1 MKRKKLL
8 CMLLAAAMML
18 PFAGCKKDTKVAD
31 GDVPTL
37 IYVVPG
43 DPQSDEAIVEDALNE
58 ILVEKI
64 GAKVDLQFIDW
75 NAWAEKTNLMMAT
88 QEYFDIASGYQK
100 NIPELVDNGS
110 IYDMTDLLKKT
121 PKLKEELPSYFWDV
135 ASVDGRVYCVP
146 NQQIEA
152 SNTGI
157 AVRKDLAEKYNFDV
171 SKVETIM
178 DLEPFWQAVRDNEK
192 GIYPFKMSSSSY
204 FVKDALG
211 DKYEEQAPS
220 SVYGATLIRID
231 YDTLKVS
238 ATPDFYGLKEG
249 AKLAVEC
256 GNKGYFRADRATASD
271 DSADMAAGKYAS
283 FTTWYKPGEEAELK
297 NKTGYDYITKR
308 ITESVITEGSPL
320 STKTIMSAYT
330 NYPEQSMKFIELLNT
345 DKEVF
350 NLISFGVEGKHYTWA
365 DDEHIQTNPDSG
377 YCPNSSW
384 VFGNVFNAYPQVGQE
399 ATVWEDTKA
408 LNDSASISPLMG
420 IAFDTTDI
428 QVELAQCQKIQQLY
442 LIAMI
447 DRAIGNPDEYWEEY
461 RSKLQKAGVDKV
473 IECYQ
478 KQVDEFM
485 ASKKD

>member
-1 MKRKKLL
+1 MNGKKLL
-8 CMLLAAAMML
+8 CALLAGTMML
-18 PFAGCKKDTKVAD
+18 SFAGCKKDTEVAE

-37 IYVVPG
+37 IYLVPG
-43 DPQSDEAIVEDALNE
+43 DPQKDEVTVETALNE

-75 NAWAEKTNLMMAT
+75 NAWKEKTNLMMAT
-88 QEYFDIASGYQK
+88 QEYFDIASGYQMS
-100 NIPELVDNGS
+100 ISELVSNDS
-110 IYDMTDLLKKT
+110 IYDMTDLLEET
-121 PKLKEELPSYFWDV
+121 PKLKEELPEYLWEA

-178 DLEPFWQAVRDNEK
+178 DLEPFWQAVRDNEQ
-192 GIYPFKMSSSSY
+192 GIYPFKMSSASI

-211 DKYEEQAPS
+211 DKYEPQPQS
-220 SVYGATLIRID
+220 SGYGTTLIKID
-231 YDTLKVS
+231 HETFKVS

-249 AKLAVEC
+249 AKLATEC
-256 GNKGYFRADRATASD
+256 GEKGYFRADRATASD

-283 FTTWYKPGEEAELK
+283 FTSWYKPGEEAEIK
-297 NKTGYDYITKR
+297 NRTGYDYITKL
-308 ITESVITEGSPL
+308 ITKPVISEGTPL

-330 NYPEQSMKFIELLNT
+330 NYPEKSMKFIELLNT

-350 NLISFGVEGKHYTWA
+350 NLISFGVEDKHYTWA
-365 DDEHIQTNPDSG
+365 DEEHIQLNTESG

-384 VFGNVFNAYPQVGQE
+384 VFGNVFNAYPMVGQE

-408 LNDSASISPLMG
+408 LNDSADVSPLMG
-420 IAFDTTDI
+420 ITFDTTDI
-428 QVELAQCQKIQQLY
+428 QVELAQCTKVQSLY
-442 LIAMI
+442 LVAMI
-447 DRAIGNPDEYWEEY
+447 DRAIGNPDEYWEDY
-461 RSKLQKAGVDKV
+461 RKELEKAGIDKV

-478 KQVDEFM
+478 KQVDEFI
-485 ASKKD
+485 ANKKN